1 MKTALKAAAAAAVL
15 ALTAAG
21 AAQAAVTVSFTGG
34 DLPLPSGQQLVWDFD
49 GLEAS
54 VYTATFSGTAGTG
67 VYNGADGLHSG
78 VAAPPP
84 GTTSQYASVLGGG
97 TLTLTTPEITQLS
110 IYMGSP
116 DDYNSITFYYAGGGS
131 ETLTGLQ
138 LAGGAF
144 SGDQSVGRRMTY
156 DFGGQKVTSVQFTS
170 SGNSF
175 EFDNIATTS
184 AVPEPAT
191 WAMMI
196 TGFGM
201 AGAAMRRRRRTA
213 ALAYA

>member
-15 ALTAAG
+15 ALTTAG

-54 VYTATFSGTAGTG
+54 AYSVTFSGAGTG
-67 VYNGADGLHSG
+67 RYNGADGLQSG

-84 GTTSQYASVLGGG
+84 GTGSYYASVLSGGKM
-97 TLTLTTPEITQLS
+97 TLTTPLISQLS

-116 DDYNSITFYYAGGGS
+116 DDFNQIVFHYAGGGS
-131 ETLTGLQ
+131 DTLTGLQ

-144 SGDQSVGRRMTY
+144 NGDQLVGRRMTY
-156 DFGGQKVTSVQFTS
+156 DFGGQKVTSVEFTS

-201 AGAAMRRRRRTA
+201 AGAAMRRRRQTA